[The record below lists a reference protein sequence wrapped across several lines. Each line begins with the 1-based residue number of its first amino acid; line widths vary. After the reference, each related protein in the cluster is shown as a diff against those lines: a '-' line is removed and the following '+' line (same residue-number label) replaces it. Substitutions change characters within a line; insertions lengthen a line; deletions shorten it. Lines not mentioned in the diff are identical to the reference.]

1 MSEANI
7 QHYTLVGGA
16 LPVGRVHF
24 LGNVGLSYPLSIEI
38 VMVFGYYFSKP
49 TLRHN
54 ADFVSSKNG
63 CF

>member
-1 MSEANI
+1 MSEATI

-38 VMVFGYYFSKP
+38 VMVFGYYFIFKAHITS
-49 TLRHN
+49 
-54 ADFVSSKNG
+54 
-63 CF
+63 